1 MMVADTDVLID
12 YLQGR
17 GPGADR
23 IAVELEHAQLCT
35 TAVTRFELRAGAR
48 PSIGQATQW
57 Y

>member
-35 TAVTRFELRAGAR
+35 TAV
-48 PSIGQATQW
+48 
-57 Y
+57 